1 MPETVS
7 HALLLELVA
16 AGSVR
21 SAVAIADGDCWFLM
35 VRYGRIE
42 KTLRSKSG
50 KIRSWRKLDSLAK
63 YIIVE
68 LGLSRFEVDGANY
81 DPSLKT
87 LRRPDSA
94 EVLKRVHAQRP
105 KRVDIP
111 R

>member
-1 MPETVS
+1 MSETIS
-7 HALLLELVA
+7 HALLLELVE

-21 SAVAIADGDCWFLM
+21 SATVIADGDCWFLM

-63 YIIVE
+63 YIIKE
-68 LGLSRFEVDGANY
+68 LGLPRFEVEGSNY
-81 DPSLKT
+81 DPTLKS

-94 EVLKRVHAQRP
+94 AVLKKAHAAVR
-105 KRVDIP
+105 KGRT
-111 R
+111 

>member
-1 MPETVS
+1 MSETVS
-7 HALLLELVA
+7 HALLLELVE

-21 SAVAIADGDCWFLM
+21 SATAIADGDRWFLM

-63 YIIVE
+63 YIILE
-68 LGLSRFEVDGANY
+68 LELPRFEVEGASF

-94 EVLKRVHAQRP
+94 AVLKKAHAAV
-105 KRVDIP
+105 KKG
-111 R
+111 

>member
-1 MPETVS
+1 MSETVS

-50 KIRSWRKLDSLAK
+50 KVRSWRKLDSLAK

-68 LGLSRFEVDGANY
+68 LGLPRFEVEGANY

-87 LRRPDSA
+87 LRRPDSSA
-94 EVLKRVHAQRP
+94 VLKRAHAAVR
-105 KRVDIP
+105 KG
-111 R
+111 